1 MLKNQRFFKDQE
13 GLETWGNPK
22 LKKNK
27 NQKDRENNEGGEKSL
42 TATIPLSIAP
52 WAVGTRS

>member
-13 GLETWGNPK
+13 VLETWGNPK

-27 NQKDRENNEGGEKSL
+27 NQKIEKIMRGEKS
-42 TATIPLSIAP
+42 P
-52 WAVGTRS
+52 